1 MSRNRTFFVVLSV
14 LLVLMLSIGLPV
26 CGAPK
31 KLRVALVLSG
41 YLGDRSFNDSAFL
54 GLQQAEKE
62 FGIEYRVLESKVPSE
77 WEQNLVA
84 MASAG
89 YDLVI
94 ANSTQ
99 FIEIL
104 NNNAPRFP
112 NVKFAIID
120 GVVKLDNVASA
131 IFAQNEGSFLA
142 GAVAAMMTTR
152 TELPGM
158 NEEKVIG
165 WVGGMDIPVLH
176 DFFVGYEQGA
186 KHIEPDIK
194 ILQSFAG
201 TFTDPVKGKEL
212 TLAQYSQGADIV
224 MNVASDTGNGVLEAA
239 KVAGKY
245 AIGVDLDQDAIY
257 PGHIITSMLK
267 RVDMGV
273 YTIIKSV
280 VDGTYKGGT
289 VVKLGI
295 SNGGVGITDMSVMG
309 DKIPTEIREKVKE
322 LEAKVTSG
330 EIKVVNYP
338 GFEIGE

>member
-186 KHIEPDIK
+186 KYIDPDIK

-309 DKIPTEIREKVKE
+309 DKIPTEVREKVKE

>member
-186 KHIEPDIK
+186 KYIDPDIK

-201 TFTDPVKGKEL
+201 
-212 TLAQYSQGADIV
+212 
-224 MNVASDTGNGVLEAA
+224 
-239 KVAGKY
+239 
-245 AIGVDLDQDAIY
+245 DLY
-257 PGHIITSMLK
+257 
-267 RVDMGV
+267 
-273 YTIIKSV
+273 
-280 VDGTYKGGT
+280 
-289 VVKLGI
+289 
-295 SNGGVGITDMSVMG
+295 
-309 DKIPTEIREKVKE
+309 
-322 LEAKVTSG
+322 
-330 EIKVVNYP
+330 
-338 GFEIGE
+338 

>member
-1 MSRNRTFFVVLSV
+1 VCSWFLCFQ
-14 LLVLMLSIGLPV
+14 IGLPV

>member
-1 MSRNRTFFVVLSV
+1 MK
-14 LLVLMLSIGLPV
+14 
-26 CGAPK
+26 AP
-31 KLRVALVLSG
+31 S
-41 YLGDRSFNDSAFL
+41 
-54 GLQQAEKE
+54 
-62 FGIEYRVLESKVPSE
+62 
-77 WEQNLVA
+77 
-84 MASAG
+84 
-89 YDLVI
+89 
-94 ANSTQ
+94 
-99 FIEIL
+99 
-104 NNNAPRFP
+104 
-112 NVKFAIID
+112 
-120 GVVKLDNVASA
+120 
-131 IFAQNEGSFLA
+131 LA

-186 KHIEPDIK
+186 KYIDPDIK

-273 YTIIKSV
+273 YHHPYQICR
-280 VDGTYKGGT
+280 GGNIQ
-289 VVKLGI
+289 GW
-295 SNGGVGITDMSVMG
+295 DR
-309 DKIPTEIREKVKE
+309 RE
-322 LEAKVTSG
+322 AGNQQWRSRHH
-330 EIKVVNYP
+330 
-338 GFEIGE
+338 

>member
-1 MSRNRTFFVVLSV
+1 MSRRKAVIGVLAA
-14 LLVLMLSIGLPV
+14 LLALTLIT
-26 CGAPK
+26 GAPAQGATK

-41 YLGDRSFNDSAFL
+41 YLGDRSFNDSAFQ
-54 GLQQAEKE
+54 GLKQAEKE

-104 NNNAPRFP
+104 KNNGPRFP
-112 NVKFAIID
+112 NTKFALID
-120 GVVKLDNVASA
+120 GVVKLPNVVSA
-131 IFAQNEGSFLA
+131 VFAQNEGSFLA
-142 GAVAAMMTTR
+142 GAVAAMMTTH

-158 NEEKVIG
+158 NKEKIIG

-186 KHIEPDIK
+186 KYIDPDIK

-267 RVDMGV
+267 RVDMAV

-280 VDGTYKGGT
+280 VDGTYKGGI
-289 VVKLGI
+289 VLKMGI
-295 SNGGVGITDMSVMG
+295 ANGGVGITDMSVMG
-309 DKIPTEIREKVKE
+309 DKIPAEVRQKVKE
-322 LEAKVTSG
+322 LEAKVRSG
-330 EIKVVNYP
+330 EIKVKNYP
-338 GFEIGE
+338 GFENE